1 MSSIPAPTV
10 RAYPRLTRIV
20 AVVMSVAIVAGF
32 GVLGAL
38 LKQTE
43 AGTTFHTS
51 DQVAMV
57 GFGVLIAA
65 GILLLARPTVY
76 ADAERIRVR
85 NIVQSHTLRWELVEA
100 IRFPAGTSW
109 PVLQLHDDETLAV
122 LAIQTVDGERAA
134 EATEGLRAL
143 LAASRTPRQA
153 HPTT

>member
-1 MSSIPAPTV
+1 MQSTPVTSV
-10 RAYPRLTRIV
+10 RAYPRRTRIV
-20 AVVMSVAIVAGF
+20 AVAMSVALVVGF
-32 GVLGAL
+32 GVIGAL
-38 LKQTE
+38 LKQSE

-65 GILLLARPTVY
+65 GVLLLARPTVY

-85 NIVQSHTLRWELVEA
+85 NIVQSHDLRWELVED
-100 IRFPAGTSW
+100 IRFPAGNSW

-134 EATEGLRAL
+134 QATEGLRAL
-143 LAASRTPRQA
+143 LAASRRPRDV
-153 HPTT
+153 PPMT